1 MPGIP
6 DYKPGEYLKCGD
18 GLGYSKV
25 LVLPGDM
32 CIIKAGHSIGE
43 IISLDEWYFMIGENK
58 VTIQN
63 TTKSDKCKSCA
74 LNHTGCYDE
83 SCDDMQDIESIGVSI
98 RTESSNVSYNKY
110 RTVRT
115 PLTTDTYYDTQEII
129 RESPDGY
136 SELQR
141 TKSRRGTMKP
151 VLSIDSDISTEPDIY
166 DDFSEDSYDSIREA
180 TNEATSV
187 DPDFTVVLE
196 PYKDSQKSK
205 TPWYYRFFL
214 CGVV

>member
-1 MPGIP
+1 
-6 DYKPGEYLKCGD
+6 
-18 GLGYSKV
+18 
-25 LVLPGDM
+25 
-32 CIIKAGHSIGE
+32 
-43 IISLDEWYFMIGENK
+43 
-58 VTIQN
+58 
-63 TTKSDKCKSCA
+63 
-74 LNHTGCYDE
+74 
-83 SCDDMQDIESIGVSI
+83 
-98 RTESSNVSYNKY
+98 
-110 RTVRT
+110 
-115 PLTTDTYYDTQEII
+115 
-129 RESPDGY
+129 
-136 SELQR
+136 
-141 TKSRRGTMKP
+141 MKP

>member
-6 DYKPGEYLKCGD
+6 DYKPGDYLKCGE
-18 GLGYSKV
+18 GPEYSKV

-43 IISLDEWYFMIGENK
+43 IISLDEWYFLIGENK

-63 TTKSDKCKSCA
+63 TTKSDKCNGCA

-83 SCDDMQDIESIGVSI
+83 SCDDMQDIESIGASI
-98 RTESSNVSYNKY
+98 RTQSSNVSYNKY
-110 RTVRT
+110 ITVRT

-129 RESPDGY
+129 RVSPDEY
-136 SELQR
+136 STLQR

-151 VLSIDSDISTEPDIY
+151 VLSIDSDISTEANIY
-166 DDFSEDSYDSIREA
+166 DDFSENSYDSISEA
-180 TNEATSV
+180 TGEATSE
-187 DPDFTVVLE
+187 DLDFTVVPE
-196 PYKDSQKSK
+196 VSHKSK